1 MTARV
6 QTIKYSNEYLNMS
19 NHIDKRGFK
28 DSAYG
33 QLARI
38 GKALSSPKR
47 LELLD
52 LLCQTDR
59 TVEILARETEMSV
72 ANTSQHL
79 QLLEAARMVQAK
91 KHGRFVVY
99 SLDDALVSDFFR
111 AFRVLAEDRLTEI
124 EHLRRRFLQ
133 GNGDLNPVDG
143 ETLIERV
150 KRSEVV
156 VIDVRPIE
164 EYKTAHIPGALALP
178 LDELKRR
185 LSKLPRNQEIVAY
198 CRGPYC
204 VLAIDAVRVLRAH
217 GLRAHRLEAGVQ
229 DWRALGLPVA
239 TGMEQGS
246 IKGLQR
252 SAR

>member
-1 MTARV
+1 
-6 QTIKYSNEYLNMS
+6 MS
-19 NHIDKRGFK
+19 SHIDKRGFK

-59 TVEILARETEMSV
+59 TVEILARESEMSL

-79 QLLEAARMVQAK
+79 QVLEAARLVQAK
-91 KHGRFVVY
+91 KQGRFVVY
-99 SLDDALVSDFFR
+99 SLADALVSDFFR
-111 AFRVLAEDRLTEI
+111 AFRVLAEDRLAEI
-124 EHLRRRFLQ
+124 EQLRRRFLQ
-133 GNGDLNPVDG
+133 SSTDLDPVDG
-143 ETLIERV
+143 ETLIDRV

-178 LDELKRR
+178 LAELKRR
-185 LSKLPRNQEIVAY
+185 LSELPRNKEIVAY

-204 VLAIDAVRVLRAH
+204 VLAMDAVRPTSPCARAAGASAGSQYS
-217 GLRAHRLEAGVQ
+217 GLAGT
-229 DWRALGLPVA
+229 WPSRGNWY
-239 TGMEQGS
+239 
-246 IKGLQR
+246 
-252 SAR
+252 

>member
-1 MTARV
+1 
-6 QTIKYSNEYLNMS
+6 MS

-59 TVEILARETEMSV
+59 TVEILARETDMSI

-79 QLLEAARMVQAK
+79 QVLEAARLVRAK
-91 KHGRFVVY
+91 KQGRFVVY
-99 SLDDALVSDFFR
+99 SLADALVGDFFR
-111 AFRVLAEDRLTEI
+111 AFRVLAEDRLAEI
-124 EHLRRRFLQ
+124 EQLRRRFLE
-133 GNGDLNPVDG
+133 GADLDPVDA
-143 ETLIERV
+143 EALIDRV
-150 KRSEVV
+150 QKGEVV
-156 VIDVRPIE
+156 AIDVRPIE

-178 LDELKRR
+178 LQELKRR
-185 LSKLPRNQEIVAY
+185 LSELPRNKEIVAY

-204 VLAIDAVRVLRAH
+204 VLAIDAVRFLRAR
-217 GLRAHRLEAGVQ
+217 GLRAHRLEASVQ

-239 TGMEQGS
+239 TGIEQGS
-246 IKGLQR
+246 IKALQR
-252 SAR
+252 RAR

>member
-1 MTARV
+1 
-6 QTIKYSNEYLNMS
+6 MS
-19 NHIDKRGFK
+19 NATSKRDFK

-59 TVEILARETEMSV
+59 TVEILARETEMSL

-79 QLLEAARMVQAK
+79 QVLEAARLVQAK
-91 KHGRFVVY
+91 KQGRFVVY
-99 SLDDALVSDFFR
+99 SLADALVSDFFR
-111 AFRVLAEDRLTEI
+111 AFRVLAEDRLAEI
-124 EHLRRRFLQ
+124 EQLRRRFLQ
-133 GNGDLNPVDG
+133 SSTDLDPVDG
-143 ETLIERV
+143 ETLIDRV

-178 LDELKRR
+178 LAELKRR
-185 LSKLPRNQEIVAY
+185 LSELPRNKEIVAY

-204 VLAIDAVRVLRAH
+204 VLAMDAVRLLRAR
-217 GLRAHRLEAGVQ
+217 GLRAHRLEASIQ
-229 DWRALGLPVA
+229 DWRARGLPVA
-239 TGMEQGS
+239 TGIEQGS
-246 IKGLQR
+246 SKTLQR
-252 SAR
+252 RAR

>member
-1 MTARV
+1 
-6 QTIKYSNEYLNMS
+6 MS

-59 TVEILARETEMSV
+59 TVEILARETEMSL

-79 QLLEAARMVQAK
+79 QVLEAARLVQAK
-91 KHGRFVVY
+91 KQGRFVVY
-99 SLDDALVSDFFR
+99 SLADALVSDFFR
-111 AFRVLAEDRLTEI
+111 AFRVLAEDRLAEI
-124 EHLRRRFLQ
+124 EQLRSRFLEAST
-133 GNGDLNPVDG
+133 DLNPVDG
-143 ETLIERV
+143 ETLIDRV

-178 LDELKRR
+178 LEELKRR
-185 LSKLPRNQEIVAY
+185 LSELPRNKEIVAY

-204 VLAIDAVRVLRAH
+204 VLAIDAVRLLRAR
-217 GLRAHRLEAGVQ
+217 GLRAHRLEASVQ
-229 DWRALGLPVA
+229 DWRAHGLPVA
-239 TGMEQGS
+239 TGIEQGS
-246 IKGLQR
+246 IRALQR
-252 SAR
+252 RAR